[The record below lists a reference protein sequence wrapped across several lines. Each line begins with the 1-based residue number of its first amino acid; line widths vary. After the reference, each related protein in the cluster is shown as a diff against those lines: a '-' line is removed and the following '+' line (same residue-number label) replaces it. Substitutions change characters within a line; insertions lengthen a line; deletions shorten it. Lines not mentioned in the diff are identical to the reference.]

1 MTRDATDDAPDD
13 AFSELAQ
20 LILDVSRLVRA
31 RTPSGAE
38 VVPLTDTERTV
49 MRLVD
54 LHPGSAPSELA
65 RRARL
70 QRTNVSTALRALEG
84 KGMLTRTPAPGRGVV
99 VHPSERAASNLAV
112 LRAAWGRELAGVLGD
127 RPAAVRRCNDLLR
140 QLEERLTTDEPS
152 GSLTAS
158 DPGPDPVG

>member
-1 MTRDATDDAPDD
+1 MSPDAADDAPKGAADSASDD
-13 AFSELAQ
+13 ALSELAQ
-20 LILDVSRLVRA
+20 LILNVSRLVRA

-84 KGMLTRTPAPGRGVV
+84 KGMLTRTAAAGRGIV
-99 VHPSERAASNLAV
+99 VHPSERAAANLAV
-112 LRAAWGRELAGVLGD
+112 LRVAWARELAGVLGD
-127 RPAAVRRCNDLLR
+127 ERAAVRQCNALLR
-140 QLEERLTTDEPS
+140 RLEERLT
-152 GSLTAS
+152 AV
-158 DPGPDPVG
+158 GPDE